1 MLPVKKIL
9 CPLDFSGASQTA
21 LRTADEFAQHFQA
34 QLVLVHVVPVLPP
47 VHGDPNFAFSVPE
60 YESALHADA
69 QRQLTALADELGKK
83 GVIAQTVVAHGDA
96 GGEIIRAAEAS
107 AVDLIVIATHGM
119 TGWRHVMFGSVAS
132 KVVRIAGRPV
142 LVVPSPRD

>member
-9 CPLDFSGASQTA
+9 CPLDFSGASHTA
-21 LRTADEFAQHFQA
+21 LRTAAEFALHFQA

-69 QRQLTALADELGKK
+69 QRQLTALADDLGKK
-83 GVIAQTVVAHGDA
+83 GVTARTVVAHGDA
-96 GGEIIRAAEAS
+96 GGEIARAAEAD
-107 AVDLIVIATHGM
+107 AVDLVVIATHGM